1 MNDDVNEVRG
11 FSSLSF
17 RKVETNNPFAAG
29 FTYHPHGTRVVAVS
43 PDGKWIAFGGWD
55 ETIQVCELV
64 EGGRSLTYRGHKDHV
79 CAVCAMEWS
88 PDGTFIASASSGE
101 ATADIQVWE
110 ATTGQLVSLSR
121 SDEEGVISLAWSP
134 DSSHLAFGT
143 GRSTVHLL
151 KALTGETEFIYQGHT
166 AIAMVRAVA
175 WSPDGTRVASGGL
188 EGSVQVW
195 HASDGTSIC
204 RYLGHFGGV
213 NAVAWSPDGT
223 SIASGG
229 DDKTVQVWN
238 AGTREP
244 ICTYRYH
251 SERVMVVGWSRDGQR
266 VRSGSW
272 DSTIREWDAHNGAH
286 VALFTFPHLFEAKA
300 MPLAWNLDATTF
312 AMGLEDRRVAVADM
326 VGGRLLLCRAPTT
339 PVELLGQSDKEQQES
354 LRNSVREGQQVK
366 LWGGT
371 EREVV
376 TYRGHT
382 GAVKA
387 LVWSPDNRFI
397 ASGSY
402 DNTLQIWDA
411 ASGKLR
417 STCRGHL
424 DPVVAVAWS
433 PDGQSLVSGSLDTTA
448 RVWDFATS
456 HPITDYRGH
465 SAAISSLAWASSTS
479 SSSSSNAT
487 RIASGSEDGTVQ
499 VWDTEQKVS
508 LTYRGHRGSI
518 EAVAWS
524 PDGRFIASG
533 GEDMTVQVWDATTGE
548 AICIYSGH
556 TGGVMSV
563 AWSPDGK
570 RLASSSDWGRT
581 VEDDGTFRRD
591 ETPKVHLWEALT
603 GSNPVFCD
611 NDSHHARIPA
621 VAWSPDG
628 RFVATGDIFGWVQVY
643 DAATGEAIARIFPH
657 APGQN
662 QQPGA
667 ALALAWSPDGQH
679 IAASFSGGLVYV
691 WPAR

>member
-1 MNDDVNEVRG
+1 MNENVHEVRG
-11 FSSLSF
+11 FSSISI
-17 RKVETNNPFAAG
+17 RTAETSNPFSRG
-29 FTYHPHGTRVVAVS
+29 FTYHSHGTRVVAVS
-43 PDGKWIAFGGWD
+43 PDGKWIAFGGGD

-64 EGGRSLTYRGHKDHV
+64 EGGQSLTYHGHKDHV
-79 CAVCAMEWS
+79 CAVCAIEWS
-88 PDGTFIASASSGE
+88 PDGTYIASASSGE

-110 ATTGQLVSLSR
+110 ATSGQVVSLAR

-143 GRSTVHLL
+143 ARSTVHLL
-151 KALTGETEFIYQGHT
+151 KALTGETKFIYHGQ
-166 AIAMVRAVA
+166 AVVMVKAVA
-175 WSPDGTRVASGGL
+175 WSPDGTRIASGGL
-188 EGSVQVW
+188 DGTVQVW
-195 HASDGTSIC
+195 QASDGASIC

-223 SIASGG
+223 CIASGG

-238 AGTREP
+238 ASTREP
-244 ICTYRYH
+244 ICTYQYH

-326 VGGRLLLCRAPTT
+326 VEGRLLLCRAPTS
-339 PVELLGQSDKEQQES
+339 PVELLGQADKEQQEIRRS
-354 LRNSVREGQQVK
+354 PVHQGQQVK

-371 EREVV
+371 EKEFV

-387 LVWSPDNRFI
+387 VAWSPDNRFI
-397 ASGSY
+397 ASGGY
-402 DNTLQIWDA
+402 DTTLQIWDGA
-411 ASGKLR
+411 LGTVR
-417 STCRGHL
+417 STYRGHL

-448 RVWDFATS
+448 RIWDFATG
-456 HPITDYRGH
+456 HFITDYRGH
-465 SAAISSLAWASSTS
+465 SAAISSLAWAPGTS
-479 SSSSSNAT
+479 SSSPSKAT
-487 RIASGSEDGTVQ
+487 RLASGSEDGTVQ
-499 VWDTEQKVS
+499 VWDTEKNVS
-508 LTYRGHRGSI
+508 LIYRGHHGPI

-556 TGGVMSV
+556 SAGVMSV

-570 RLASSSDWGRT
+570 CIASSSDWGRT
-581 VEDDGTFRRD
+581 VEDDG
-591 ETPKVHLWEALT
+591 TPKVHLWEALT

-611 NDSHHARIPA
+611 NDPHHARIAA

-628 RFVATGDIFGWVQVY
+628 RFVATGEIFGDIQVY
-643 DAATGEAIARIFPH
+643 DAVTGEAIARIFSH
-657 APGQN
+657 VHGQN

-667 ALALAWSPDGQH
+667 ALALAWSPDGQR
-679 IAASFSGGLVYV
+679 IAASFSGSLVRV